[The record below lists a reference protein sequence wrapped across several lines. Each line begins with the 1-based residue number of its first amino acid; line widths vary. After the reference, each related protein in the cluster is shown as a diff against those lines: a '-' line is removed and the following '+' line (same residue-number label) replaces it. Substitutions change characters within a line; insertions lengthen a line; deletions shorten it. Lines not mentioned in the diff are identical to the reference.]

1 MSVVIQVKR
10 NANTD
15 AGALAIGE
23 FGFHDV
29 AVGGLWIGSTTGN
42 QQIATKV
49 YVDSVAQGLHP
60 ITDVVT
66 ATTEALA
73 ACAYDNGTA
82 GVGATLTED
91 AANGA
96 LAAIDGVTLTL
107 NQRVLVKDQADTFE
121 NGVYQLSTVGDGGT
135 KWVLT
140 RVTDMDVADEIAS
153 TFVFSTGGTVAAD
166 TGWVCTT
173 EPESVVLGTSAITWA
188 QFSAAGQITAGT
200 GLSKTGNTI
209 GVGTILGRLVTVGES
224 ASDGQILVGTASAGV
239 LAWESGATALTSLG
253 AQAALTFGI
262 TDTNA
267 VNLDESVEDND
278 YAKFT
283 GTGLEGR
290 TYAEV
295 KTDLGLTN
303 ALNLVNNLAAAAP
316 PGETDDS
323 DPAGYGVGSLWLD
336 TTNDKAYICLDATN
350 GSAVWK
356 DITGAAGS
364 ATFLG
369 LTDTPADYTDDG
381 LKVVRVNTEANA
393 LEFVAFAATY
403 LDDTAGG
410 ANDEVAKAATSNVVY
425 DHGVATTGVH
435 GAGGN
440 TILHSGSTIDGGT
453 WGA

>member
-1 MSVVIQVKR
+1 MANTIQVKR

-15 AGALAIGE
+15 AGALAVGE
-23 FGFHDV
+23 LGFHDV

-73 ACAYDNGTA
+73 ACGYDNGTA

-121 NGVYQLSTVGDGGT
+121 NGVYQLSQVGTGAA
-135 KWVLT
+135 KWILT

-153 TFVFSTGGTVAAD
+153 TFVFSTGGTLAAD
-166 TGWVCTT
+166 TGWVCTS
-173 EPESVVLGTSAITWA
+173 EPESVVVGTSAITWA

-200 GLSKTGNTI
+200 GLSKSGNTI

-262 TDTNA
+262 ADTNKVQINDA
-267 VNLDESVEDND
+267 SVADND

-283 GTGLEGR
+283 ATGIEGM

-295 KTDLGLTN
+295 KTDLGITN
-303 ALNLVNNLAAAAP
+303 ALNVVN
-316 PGETDDS
+316 
-323 DPAGYGVGSLWLD
+323 
-336 TTNDKAYICLDATN
+336 KLDATVAPAVTDDN
-350 GSAVWK
+350 DPGGYSVGSIWIDVTADKSYICVDNSAGAAVWK
-356 DITGAAGS
+356 ETSPAAAGASAALDNLASVAINAALIPGTAGALDIGSSTKPWGDIWMAGSSGTPGTNNFNIHGS
-364 ATFLG
+364 ATG
-369 LTDTPADYTDDG
+369 GTKTITIPDLTGTMILDT
-381 LKVVRVNTEANA
+381 
-393 LEFVAFAATY
+393 
-403 LDDTAGG
+403 
-410 ANDEVAKAATSNVVY
+410 
-425 DHGVATTGVH
+425 
-435 GAGGN
+435 
-440 TILHSGSTIDGGT
+440 STIDGGT
-453 WGA
+453 WAA

>member
-1 MSVVIQVKR
+1 MAVTIQVKR

-23 FGFHDV
+23 LGFHDV

-73 ACAYDNGTA
+73 ACGYDNGTL

-96 LAAIDGVTLTL
+96 LAAVDGVTLTL

-121 NGVYQLSTVGDGGT
+121 NGVYQLSVVGDGAT

-153 TFVFSTGGTVAAD
+153 TFVFSTGGTLAAD

-173 EPESVVLGTSAITWA
+173 EPEAVVVGTSAVTFA

-209 GVGTILGRLVTVGES
+209 GVGTILGRFVTLGES
-224 ASDGQILVGTASAGV
+224 ASDGQIPVGTASAGV

-253 AQAALTFGI
+253 AQAALTMGI
-262 TDTNA
+262 ADTN
-267 VNLDESVEDND
+267 NPIMDETAEDND

-283 GTGLEGR
+283 ATGFEGR

-295 KTDLGLTN
+295 KTDLGLSN
-303 ALNLVNNLAAAAP
+303 ALNLVNNLAASAAP
-316 PGETDDS
+316 GATDDS

-336 TTNDKAYICLDATN
+336 TTADKAYICLDATN
-350 GSAVWK
+350 GAAVWK
-356 DITGAAGS
+356 EISPAGAGASAALDNLASVAINAALIPGTAGALDIGSTAKPWSALWLSGASGTPGTNQFKITGTAAAGLK
-364 ATFLG
+364 TITMPD
-369 LTDTPADYTDDG
+369 LTGTMLLDT
-381 LKVVRVNTEANA
+381 
-393 LEFVAFAATY
+393 
-403 LDDTAGG
+403 
-410 ANDEVAKAATSNVVY
+410 
-425 DHGVATTGVH
+425 
-435 GAGGN
+435 
-440 TILHSGSTIDGGT
+440 STIDGGT
-453 WGA
+453 WAA

>member
-1 MSVVIQVKR
+1 MANTIQVKR
-10 NANTD
+10 NTNTD
-15 AGALAIGE
+15 AGALAAGE

-29 AVGGLWIGSTTGN
+29 AAGSLWIGSTTGN
-42 QQIATKV
+42 QQIATKT

-121 NGVYQLSTVGDGGT
+121 NGVYQLSTVGDGAT

-173 EPESVVLGTSAITWA
+173 EPEAVVVGTSAITWA

-200 GLSKTGNTI
+200 GLSKSGNTI
-209 GVGTILGRLVTVGES
+209 GVGSILGRLVTVGES
-224 ASDGQILVGTASAGV
+224 TADNQILVGTASAGV
-239 LAWESGATALTSLG
+239 LAWESGATALASLG
-253 AQAALTFGI
+253 AQAALTMGI
-262 TDTNA
+262 ADTN
-267 VNLDESVEDND
+267 NPIMDETAEDND

-283 GTGLEGR
+283 ATGLEGR
-290 TYAEV
+290 SYAEV
-295 KTDLGLTN
+295 KTDLGLSN
-303 ALNLVNNLAAAAP
+303 ALNVVNKLDATVAP
-316 PGETDDS
+316 AVTDDN
-323 DPAGYGVGSLWLD
+323 DPGGYSVGSLWID
-336 TTNDKAYICLDATN
+336 VTADKAYICLDATN
-350 GSAVWK
+350 GAAVWK
-356 DITGAAGS
+356 ETTIAAGGG
-364 ATFLG
+364 TFLS

-381 LKVVRVNTEANA
+381 SKVVRVNAAANA

-403 LDDTAGG
+403 LEGTPTENEAG
-410 ANDEVAKAATSNVVY
+410 KAPTSEWAF
-425 DHGVATTGVH
+425 DHAAATTGVH

-440 TILHSGSTIDGGT
+440 TLLHSGSTIDGGT
-453 WGA
+453 WAA

>member
-1 MSVVIQVKR
+1 VANTIQVKR

-23 FGFHDV
+23 LGFHDV

-96 LAAIDGVTLTL
+96 LAAVDGVTLTL

-121 NGVYQLSTVGDGGT
+121 NGVYQLSIVGDGAT

-153 TFVFSTGGTVAAD
+153 TFVFSTGGTLAAD

-173 EPESVVLGTSAITWA
+173 EPEAVVVGTSAITWA

-200 GLSKTGNTI
+200 GLTKTGNTI
-209 GVGTILGRLVTVGES
+209 GVGTVLGRLVTVGAS
-224 ASDGQILVGTASAGV
+224 AGDGEILVGTASAGV

-262 TDTNA
+262 ANTNA
-267 VNLDESVEDND
+267 VQINAADVADDD

-283 GTGLEGR
+283 ASGLEGR
-290 TYAEV
+290 SFAEV

-316 PGETDDS
+316 PGATDDA

-336 TTNDKAYICLDATN
+336 TTNDKAYICLDSTN

-356 DITGAAGS
+356 EISPTAGSGADTALSNLASVAINAALIPGTAGALDIGSTAKPWADVWMAGTSGTPGTNQFKITGAATG
-364 ATFLG
+364 
-369 LTDTPADYTDDG
+369 G
-381 LKVVRVNTEANA
+381 LKTITIPDLTGTMILNT
-393 LEFVAFAATY
+393 
-403 LDDTAGG
+403 
-410 ANDEVAKAATSNVVY
+410 
-425 DHGVATTGVH
+425 
-435 GAGGN
+435 
-440 TILHSGSTIDGGT
+440 STIDGGT
-453 WGA
+453 WAA

>member
-1 MSVVIQVKR
+1 MANTIQVKR

-73 ACAYDNGTA
+73 ACGYDNGTA

-121 NGVYQLSTVGDGGT
+121 NGVYQLSIVGDGAT

-153 TFVFSTGGTVAAD
+153 TFVFSTGGTLAAD

-173 EPESVVLGTSAITWA
+173 EPESVVVGTSAITFA

-200 GLSKTGNTI
+200 GLSKSGNTI

-262 TDTNA
+262 ADTNKVQINDA
-267 VNLDESVEDND
+267 SVADND

-283 GTGLEGR
+283 ATGIEGM

-295 KTDLGLTN
+295 KTDLGITN
-303 ALNLVNNLAAAAP
+303 ALNVVNKLDATVAP
-316 PGETDDS
+316 AVTDDN
-323 DPAGYGVGSLWLD
+323 DPGGYSVGSLWID
-336 TTNDKAYICLDATN
+336 VTADKAYMCLDPAA
-350 GSAVWK
+350 GAAVWK
-356 DITGAAGS
+356 EISPAGAGASAALDNLASVAINAALIPGTAGALDIGSTAKPWSALWLSGASGTPGTNQFKITGTAAG
-364 ATFLG
+364 
-369 LTDTPADYTDDG
+369 G
-381 LKVVRVNTEANA
+381 LKTITMPD
-393 LEFVAFAATY
+393 LTGTMI
-403 LDDTAGG
+403 LDT
-410 ANDEVAKAATSNVVY
+410 
-425 DHGVATTGVH
+425 
-435 GAGGN
+435 
-440 TILHSGSTIDGGT
+440 STIDGGT
-453 WGA
+453 WAA

>member
-1 MSVVIQVKR
+1 MAVTIQVKR
-10 NANTD
+10 NTNTD
-15 AGALAIGE
+15 AGALAVGE
-23 FGFHDV
+23 LGFHDV

-73 ACAYDNGTA
+73 ACTYNNGTA

-107 NQRVLVKDQADTFE
+107 NQRVLVKDQAAPAE
-121 NGVYQLSTVGDGGT
+121 NGVYQLSIVGDGAT

-153 TFVFSTGGTVAAD
+153 TFVFSTGGTLAAD
-166 TGWVCTT
+166 TGWVCTS
-173 EPESVVLGTSAITWA
+173 EPESVVVGTSAITWA

-200 GLSKTGNTI
+200 GLSKSGNTI

-253 AQAALTFGI
+253 AQAALTMGI
-262 TDTNA
+262 ADTN
-267 VNLDESVEDND
+267 NPIMDETAEDND

-283 GTGLEGR
+283 ATGLEGR

-295 KTDLGLTN
+295 KTDLGLAN
-303 ALNLVNNLAAAAP
+303 ALNLVNNLAAAAA
-316 PGETDDS
+316 PGATDDS

-336 TTNDKAYICLDATN
+336 TTADKAYICLDATN

-356 DITGAAGS
+356 EISPTAGAGADTALSNLASVAINATLIPGTAGAIDLGS
-364 ATFLG
+364 ATKPWG
-369 LTDTPADYTDDG
+369 DIWMAGSSGTPGTNNFNIHG
-381 LKVVRVNTEANA
+381 
-393 LEFVAFAATY
+393 AATGGTKTITIPDLTGTML
-403 LDDTAGG
+403 LD
-410 ANDEVAKAATSNVVY
+410 TSVV
-425 DHGVATTGVH
+425 
-435 GAGGN
+435 
-440 TILHSGSTIDGGT
+440 DGGT
-453 WGA
+453 WAA